1 MGRLW
6 MVGEAIGRNVTARH
20 WPGHGPTDEHLTEIA
35 ANMRAASDRAGRES
49 LGASDPVRHASI
61 EHARS
66 QVMHTLCVAAHGTA
80 VVLRAYVTDLQLRQP
95 PTEADD

>member
-6 MVGEAIGRNVTARH
+6 MVGEAIGRNVTAGH

-66 QVMHTLCVAAHGTA
+66 QVMHTLCVAAQGRLSYYALRHGSAAPATA
-80 VVLRAYVTDLQLRQP
+80 DGSR
-95 PTEADD
+95 